1 MTFFALLAFW
11 SCYLNAY
18 SSDFLERTSFG
29 FLVCQSAIVVV
40 NLKLLQ
46 VSRHWNPLFL
56 ASVLLSLVAFFGVSL
71 AYHAVRIDPSF
82 ANWLM
87 DSDFPDDFD
96 PIPADFET
104 FWVSFHALRS
114 WGVWLVSEDGM
125 AICAPQKFIR

>member
-114 WGVWLVSEDGM
+114 WGVWLVRTRHHFLFL
-125 AICAPQKFIR
+125 KNIRTV